1 MPESSDETLD
11 ASSDPLA
18 AADRSRASF
27 KGIIS
32 PSKGTRPSPDVSD
45 RGDERVVGEAGGE
58 VGGGL
63 GGGVGEVGEVGAGA
77 GAGASRYG
85 GLGSSSRMVSV

>member
-11 ASSDPLA
+11 ASSEPLA

-27 KGIIS
+27 KGTMV
-32 PSKGTRPSPDVSD
+32 PSNWTRPSPDVSD

-58 VGGGL
+58 VGGG
-63 GGGVGEVGEVGAGA
+63 VEVGAKA
-77 GAGASRYG
+77 GAVSSRHG
-85 GLGSSSRMVSV
+85 GRGPPSRMVSV